1 MQPWYVN
8 CSYKSI
14 KDKDSN
20 RKKNG
25 PRTHKDHAQENIIGS
40 THIKFS
46 LTSSGLSVI

>member
-1 MQPWYVN
+1 MKPWYVN

-20 RKKNG
+20 RKKKNG
-25 PRTHKDHAQENIIGS
+25 PRTRKDHAQENIIGS

-46 LTSSGLSVI
+46 LTSSESMI